1 MKLKKV
7 IKKYFEAIF
16 KHNPDKEQ
24 EMYEKITKKSLKGK
38 KTQRIR

>member
-16 KHNPDKEQ
+16 NKNPEKEQ
-24 EMYEKITKKSLKGK
+24 EMYGKITKKSLKQK